1 MMKILYVTATL
12 MTTFTLASCAST
24 PESNP
29 KNSSANL
36 TTSLIQHAVKQTCQ
50 TQLTGHQYWKIA
62 TMKLSSESKAK
73 ISETACGCVADKAP
87 EAVSLTELTTAAINP
102 NARTEVAQKI
112 VRHSLKPCMLETV
125 NAFIVPTTTR

>member
-1 MMKILYVTATL
+1 MKILYIAATL

-24 PESNP
+24 PESSQ

-50 TQLTGHQYWKIA
+50 TQLTNHQYWKIA
-62 TMKLSSESKAK
+62 TMKLSLESQAK
-73 ISETACGCVADKAP
+73 IAETACGCVADKAP
-87 EAVSLTELTTAAINP
+87 EAISLTELTTAAINP
-102 NARTEVAQKI
+102 NARAEVAQKI

-125 NAFIVPTTTR
+125 NAFIMPTTTR

>member
-1 MMKILYVTATL
+1 MKILYIAATL

-24 PESNP
+24 PESSQ

-50 TQLTGHQYWKIA
+50 TQLTNHQYWKIA
-62 TMKLSSESKAK
+62 TMKLSSESQAK
-73 ISETACGCVADKAP
+73 ITETACGCVADKAP
-87 EAVSLTELTTAAINP
+87 EAISLTELTTAAINP

-112 VRHSLKPCMLETV
+112 VRHSLRPCMLETV
-125 NAFIVPTTTR
+125 NTLIMPTTTR